1 MQMQKRVISP
11 EEFAE
16 EYKAAITNDLD
27 NVIAN
32 LQGMAS
38 EADPRVQK
46 NLNQD
51 VEKLQNALQ
60 ILCEVPPPCTDPRK
74 SS

>member
-1 MQMQKRVISP
+1 MQKRVISP

-16 EYKAAITNDLD
+16 EYKEAITDDLYQ
-27 NVIAN
+27 VIAN
-32 LQGMAS
+32 LQGIAS
-38 EADPRVQK
+38 EADPAVQK
-46 NLNQD
+46 NLNRD
-51 VEKLQNALQ
+51 VEKLQNAMQ